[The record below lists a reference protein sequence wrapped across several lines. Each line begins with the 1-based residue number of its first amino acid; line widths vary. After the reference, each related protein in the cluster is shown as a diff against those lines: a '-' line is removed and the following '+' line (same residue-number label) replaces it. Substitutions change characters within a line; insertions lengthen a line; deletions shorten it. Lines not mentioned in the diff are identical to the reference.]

1 MAEETKNYLLED
13 EETSGFDYK
22 AFLVKLLMYWP
33 WIVGCVAVALIG
45 AFFYLKTL
53 TPLYTVS
60 SSVLIKNENKGG
72 ANLEDLGFVSSS
84 TQSFDN
90 ELEILRSR
98 TLIKKVVT
106 ALDLYISYSVPSQ
119 FRDTELYKQSPIKVW
134 VTP

>member
-1 MAEETKNYLLED
+1 MAEETKNYLLEED
-13 EETSGFDYK
+13 NETSGFDYK

-60 SSVLIKNENKGG
+60 SSVLIKNESKGGANG
-72 ANLEDLGFVSSS
+72 ANLEDLGFVSTS

-106 ALDLYISYSVPSQ
+106 VPRPLYQLFRARSVP
-119 FRDTELYKQSPIKVW
+119 RHRAL
-134 VTP
+134 